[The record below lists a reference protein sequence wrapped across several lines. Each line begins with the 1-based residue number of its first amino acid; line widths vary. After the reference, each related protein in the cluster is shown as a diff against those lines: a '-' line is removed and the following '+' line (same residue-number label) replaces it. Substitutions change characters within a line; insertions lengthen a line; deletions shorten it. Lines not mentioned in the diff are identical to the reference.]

1 MIRVRRENFR
11 LNFPFFR
18 SMSRRCCVF
27 FLHQAEFNLVTL
39 YSVTQ
44 LSWCHAVIFPRKTSH
59 NIVPL
64 IAVQHSIYITF
75 DMKLLSLLYVRLCLF
90 LHELCLE
97 LDVNMWDSS
106 SSSKCSH
113 FLFQYSHFTRLCTQ
127 ALDDANTHAW
137 QFRSCNSASCQRR
150 KWTFFL
156 ISLDLLSDC
165 LEIYLTR

>member
-1 MIRVRRENFR
+1 MIYVRDSNRARRRSTRHDRAENWNFHLIISLLTQKASNDSSEKREFQAQ
-11 LNFPFFR
+11 FPIFPLHESSLLCFF
-18 SMSRRCCVF
+18 F

-106 SSSKCSH
+106 SSAVNVHIFC
-113 FLFQYSHFTRLCTQ
+113 F
-127 ALDDANTHAW
+127 NI
-137 QFRSCNSASCQRR
+137 
-150 KWTFFL
+150 L
-156 ISLDLLSDC
+156 ISHVYALRL
-165 LEIYLTR
+165 